1 MLVLASSGLTIVIVI
16 AVVVIVG
23 VLFVALGP
31 LSRPESM
38 RDEAAA
44 DFGPLGV
51 EEPDEEHTAA
61 EIHEAEGIHEG
72 DPEERL
78 DRENE

>member
-1 MLVLASSGLTIVIVI
+1 MLVLASTAVTIVIVI
-16 AVVVIVG
+16 AVVIIVA
-23 VLFVALGP
+23 VLFIALGP

-38 RDEAAA
+38 RDDAAA

-61 EIHEAEGIHEG
+61 EIHEAEDIHRG

-78 DRENE
+78 DRQNE